1 MALSAKLALRQSQ
14 AMVLTPQLL
23 QAIKLLQMP
32 NLELTQFIENELAS
46 NPLLERA
53 EERDEPSLEQVE
65 SQGDGF
71 AEAPAEPG
79 DWAGEALET
88 DAGQLAAN
96 LGTEVENAFDADR
109 TSPVAQS
116 APADGLS
123 ATSWTGVGAGQDAGD
138 APDFEAYVAE
148 SLSFRD
154 YLERQAAILLP
165 DPVERMIGAALIDA
179 LDEAGYFVGSLAE
192 IAERLGTDVERVERV
207 LGRMQALE
215 PTGVFAR
222 SLSECLAL
230 QLKERDRFDPAM
242 QALVEN
248 LPALA
253 RRDFPLLRRV
263 CGVDDE
269 DLRDMFAEIRRLEP
283 KPGRAFGDP
292 PAAPA
297 IPDVHVTAAA
307 DFGWRVELNT
317 RALPRVLVNEVYA
330 AEIRR
335 GAKRDEDRQYVSTQ
349 LQAANWLTKS
359 LEQRAR
365 TILNVASE
373 IVRRQDSFLVEG
385 VSSLRPLNLKMIG
398 EAIGV
403 HESTVSR
410 ATAHKFIQTPRG
422 LFEMKYFFTAA
433 IASSEA
439 GQSHSAKSV
448 RQRIRQMIN
457 DEDPDEVLSDDVIV
471 ERLRKAEVLVARR
484 TVAKYRDSLK
494 SPHPSKGANSRWCRR
509 APMLGVT
516 IPFRSMRNYDLSI
529 SMKDLP
535 RRLTCAEQAPNP
547 SGNSAGGASVEAKWR
562 GKTSARGADERRV
575 LGPRA
580 PER

>member
-1 MALSAKLALRQSQ
+1 MALSAKLMMRQGQ

-46 NPLLERA
+46 NPLLERS
-53 EERDEPSLEQVE
+53 EEREEASLAQADAEA
-65 SQGDGF
+65 SGF

-96 LGTEVENAFDADR
+96 LGTEVENAFDPDR
-109 TSPVAQS
+109 TAPTVQS

-123 ATSWTGVGAGQDAGD
+123 ASAWTGVGAGPDAGD

-148 SLSFRD
+148 SVTLRD
-154 YLERQAAILLP
+154 HLERQAAILLP
-165 DPVERMIGAALIDA
+165 DPVERMIGAALIDG
-179 LDEAGYFVGSLAE
+179 LDEAGYFIGSLSE
-192 IAERLGTDVERVERV
+192 IAERLGADAERVERV
-207 LGRMQALE
+207 LLRMQTLE

-222 SLSECLAL
+222 SLAECLAL
-230 QLKERDRFDPAM
+230 QLRERDRFDPAM
-242 QALVEN
+242 QALIEN

-253 RRDFPLLRRV
+253 RRDFPVLRRL

-269 DLRDMFAEIRRLEP
+269 DLRDMLAEIKRLEP

-297 IPDVHVTAAA
+297 IPDVHVTAAP

-335 GAKRDEDRQYVSTQ
+335 GAKRDEDRQYVTTQ
-349 LQAANWLTKS
+349 LQSANWLTKS

-373 IVRRQDSFLVEG
+373 IVRRQDAFLLQG
-385 VSSLRPLNLKMIG
+385 VSGLRPLNLKMVG

-403 HESTVSR
+403 HKSTVSR

-433 IASSEA
+433 IASSEP
-439 GQSHSAKSV
+439 GQAHSAEAV
-448 RQRIRQMIN
+448 RQRIRQMIDAEN
-457 DEDPDEVLSDDVIV
+457 PDEVLSDDVIV
-471 ERLRKAEVLVARR
+471 ERLRKAEIVVARR
-484 TVAKYRDSLK
+484 TVAKYRDSLRI
-494 SPHPSKGANSRWCRR
+494 PS
-509 APMLGVT
+509 
-516 IPFRSMRNYDLSI
+516 
-529 SMKDLP
+529 
-535 RRLTCAEQAPNP
+535 
-547 SGNSAGGASVEAKWR
+547 SVE
-562 GKTSARGADERRV
+562 RRKV
-575 LGPRA
+575 KMASSRTRA
-580 PER
+580 QRENSLTVEA

>member
-1 MALSAKLALRQSQ
+1 MALSAKLTMRQGQ
-14 AMVLTPQLL
+14 TMVLTPQLL

-53 EERDEPSLEQVE
+53 EEREDPNPEPQ
-65 SQGDGF
+65 DG
-71 AEAPAEPG
+71 AGVADAPAEPG

-88 DAGQLAAN
+88 DAGGLAAN
-96 LGTEVENAFDADR
+96 LGTEVDNAFDSDR
-109 TSPVAQS
+109 TAPALKP

-123 ATSWTGVGAGQDAGD
+123 AHAWTGLGVGADAGE
-138 APDFEAYVAE
+138 APDLEAYVAE
-148 SLSFRD
+148 ALSLRD
-154 YLERQAAILLP
+154 HLQRQAAILLA
-165 DPVERMIGAALIDA
+165 DPAERIIGAALIDG
-179 LDEAGYFVGSLAE
+179 LDEAGYFDGSIAE
-192 IAERLGTDVERVERV
+192 IADRLGAAVEGVERV
-207 LGRMQALE
+207 LMRMQGLE

-222 SLSECLAL
+222 SLAECLAL

-242 QALVEN
+242 QALIEN

-253 RRDFPLLRRV
+253 KRDFPLLRRA

-269 DLRDMFAEIRRLEP
+269 DLSDMIAEIRRLEP

-297 IPDVHVTAAA
+297 IPDVHVSAAP

-373 IVRRQDSFLVEG
+373 IVRRQDSFLLEG
-385 VSSLRPLNLKMIG
+385 VSRLKPLNLKMIG

-403 HESTVSR
+403 HEFDGLARDRPQVHSDAARPVRDEVFLHRRDRLERARPSPFGRSRAPAHPADDRRRKPGRGAIRRRDRRTPAQGGHPRRPSHGGQVSR
-410 ATAHKFIQTPRG
+410 QPQNPFVGREAQDEDGADARSGRTRQFPRG
-422 LFEMKYFFTAA
+422 RALRSIF
-433 IASSEA
+433 IA
-439 GQSHSAKSV
+439 K
-448 RQRIRQMIN
+448 
-457 DEDPDEVLSDDVIV
+457 
-471 ERLRKAEVLVARR
+471 
-484 TVAKYRDSLK
+484 
-494 SPHPSKGANSRWCRR
+494 
-509 APMLGVT
+509 
-516 IPFRSMRNYDLSI
+516 
-529 SMKDLP
+529 
-535 RRLTCAEQAPNP
+535 
-547 SGNSAGGASVEAKWR
+547 
-562 GKTSARGADERRV
+562 
-575 LGPRA
+575 
-580 PER
+580 

>member
-1 MALSAKLALRQSQ
+1 MALSAKLMLRQGQ
-14 AMVLTPQLL
+14 TMVLTPQLL

-32 NLELTQFIENELAS
+32 NFELTQFIENELTS

-53 EERDEPSLEQVE
+53 EEREEALPEQTE
-65 SQGDGF
+65 AHRAGF

-88 DAGQLAAN
+88 DAGRLAAN

-109 TSPVAQS
+109 TAPAIQS
-116 APADGLS
+116 APSDGLS
-123 ATSWTGVGAGQDAGD
+123 AHAWTGVGSGPDAGE

-148 SLSFRD
+148 VVSLRD
-154 YLERQAAILLP
+154 HLERQAAILLP
-165 DPVERMIGAALIDA
+165 DPAERIIGAALIDG
-179 LDEAGYFVGSLAE
+179 LDEAGYFVGSIAE
-192 IAERLGTDVERVERV
+192 IAERLGADIDRVERV
-207 LGRMQALE
+207 LALMQTLE

-222 SLSECLAL
+222 SLAECLAL

-242 QALVEN
+242 QAFVEN

-253 RRDFPLLRRV
+253 KRDFPLLRRV

-269 DLRDMFAEIRRLEP
+269 DLRDMLAEIRRLEP

-297 IPDVHVTAAA
+297 IPDVHVTAAQ

-317 RALPRVLVNEVYA
+317 KALPRVLVNEVYA

-349 LQAANWLTKS
+349 LQSANWLTKS

-373 IVRRQDSFLVEG
+373 IVRRQDSFLLQG
-385 VSSLRPLNLKMIG
+385 VSGLRPLNLKMVG

-433 IASSEA
+433 IASTEP
-439 GQSHSAKSV
+439 GQAHSAEAV
-448 RQRIRQMIN
+448 RQRIRQMI
-457 DEDPDEVLSDDVIV
+457 DGEDPEEVLSDDVIV
-471 ERLRKAEVLVARR
+471 ERLRKADILVARR

-494 SPHPSKGANSRWCRR
+494 IPSSVERRRMKMASTRARVQRANSL
-509 APMLGVT
+509 A
-516 IPFRSMRNYDLSI
+516 
-529 SMKDLP
+529 
-535 RRLTCAEQAPNP
+535 
-547 SGNSAGGASVEAKWR
+547 VEA
-562 GKTSARGADERRV
+562 
-575 LGPRA
+575 
-580 PER
+580 

>member
-1 MALSAKLALRQSQ
+1 MALSIKLALRQGQS
-14 AMVLTPQLL
+14 MVLTPQLL

-53 EERDEPSLEQVE
+53 EEREEVSLEQADAE
-65 SQGDGF
+65 SSGF
-71 AEAPAEPG
+71 AEAPVEPG
-79 DWAGEALET
+79 DWAREALET
-88 DAGQLAAN
+88 DAGHLAAN
-96 LGTEVENAFDADR
+96 LGTEVENTFDADR
-109 TSPVAQS
+109 T
-116 APADGLS
+116 APAIQSTRADDLS
-123 ATSWTGVGAGQDAGD
+123 ANAWTGVGASAEAGAE
-138 APDFEAYVAE
+138 APDLEAYVAE
-148 SLSFRD
+148 TLSLRD
-154 YLERQAAILLP
+154 HLEGQAAILLP
-165 DPVERMIGAALIDA
+165 DPADRIIGAALIDA
-179 LDEAGYFVGSLAE
+179 LDEAGYFVGSMAD
-192 IAERLGTDVERVERV
+192 IAERLGADVKRVERV
-207 LGRMQALE
+207 LLRMQTLE

-222 SLSECLAL
+222 SLAECLAL

-242 QALVEN
+242 QAFIEN

-269 DLRDMFAEIRRLEP
+269 DLRDMLAEIRRLEP

-297 IPDVHVTAAA
+297 IPDVHVTAAR
-307 DFGWRVELNT
+307 DVGWRVELNT

-349 LQAANWLTKS
+349 LQSANWLTKS

-385 VSSLRPLNLKMIG
+385 VSGLRPLNLKMIG

-433 IASSEA
+433 IASSEP
-439 GQSHSAKSV
+439 GQAHSAESV
-448 RQRIRQMIN
+448 RQRIRQMI
-457 DEDPDEVLSDDVIV
+457 DEEDPNEVLSDDVIV
-471 ERLRKAEVLVARR
+471 EHLRKADVVVARR
-484 TVAKYRDSLK
+484 TVAKYRDSLRI
-494 SPHPSKGANSRWCRR
+494 PSSVERRKIKMATTHARVRRPNS
-509 APMLGVT
+509 
-516 IPFRSMRNYDLSI
+516 LSI
-529 SMKDLP
+529 
-535 RRLTCAEQAPNP
+535 
-547 SGNSAGGASVEAKWR
+547 EA
-562 GKTSARGADERRV
+562 
-575 LGPRA
+575 
-580 PER
+580 